1 MPVTHRLEDYLKAI
15 FLLTLGGRVTRV
27 KEISEALG
35 VSRSTVTS
43 ALRTL
48 SEKGL
53 VKHEHYGYVEL
64 TPRGA
69 ELARALYERNKL
81 LHVFL
86 REILGVNEEVAER
99 DACSMEHHLSAET
112 LEKIKELVVEAMRKD
127 NRRLSDLG
135 PGEEGKVLRIVGHPI
150 IKKKLLGMGIT
161 PGVKIRVE
169 RVAPLGDPIEVKA
182 GGTLL
187 SLRKEE
193 ADCIWVDQ

>member
-99 DACSMEHHLSAET
+99 DACSMEHHLSAEINKGVGCRGY
-112 LEKIKELVVEAMRKD
+112 EKR
-127 NRRLSDLG
+127 
-135 PGEEGKVLRIVGHPI
+135 
-150 IKKKLLGMGIT
+150 
-161 PGVKIRVE
+161 
-169 RVAPLGDPIEVKA
+169 
-182 GGTLL
+182 
-187 SLRKEE
+187 
-193 ADCIWVDQ
+193 

>member
-86 REILGVNEEVAER
+86 REILGVTKR
-99 DACSMEHHLSAET
+99 
-112 LEKIKELVVEAMRKD
+112 
-127 NRRLSDLG
+127 
-135 PGEEGKVLRIVGHPI
+135 
-150 IKKKLLGMGIT
+150 
-161 PGVKIRVE
+161 
-169 RVAPLGDPIEVKA
+169 
-182 GGTLL
+182 
-187 SLRKEE
+187 
-193 ADCIWVDQ
+193 